1 MARLSSDAHDL
12 PSLDEPTDHLSPG
25 LVEELEEALAHRTGA
40 LVSVIHDRGV
50 HSGFSGRHLRLEAG
64 EIHDD
69 KSTNRFVDI
78 LVST

>member
-1 MARLSSDAHDL
+1 M
-12 PSLDEPTDHLSPG
+12 
-25 LVEELEEALAHRTGA
+25 EELEEARSHHTGV

-78 LVST
+78 LAST